1 MPKIALPLVFL
12 LGLMAGCAPPQ
23 GAPADG
29 YGMRWSPAGP
39 SLPGPLFRQREIANH
54 PGN

>member
-1 MPKIALPLVFL
+1 ML
-12 LGLMAGCAPPQ
+12 LFGLLAGCAPPR

-29 YGMRWSPAGP
+29 YGLRWPP
-39 SLPGPLFRQREIANH
+39 PGPLFRQRDIANH